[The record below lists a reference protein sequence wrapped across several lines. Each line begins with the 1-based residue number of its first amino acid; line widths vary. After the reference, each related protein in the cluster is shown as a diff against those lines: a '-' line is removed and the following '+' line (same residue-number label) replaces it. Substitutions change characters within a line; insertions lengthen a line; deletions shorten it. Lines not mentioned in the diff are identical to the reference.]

1 MYEQYNIC
9 QNNLKMLLQNI
20 DDLPLYLQCSQLLD
34 EENKEDYTEEVREE
48 YADIRTDHYSG
59 LKVSLGRLP

>member
-1 MYEQYNIC
+1 MTFLFIN
-9 QNNLKMLLQNI
+9 K
-20 DDLPLYLQCSQLLD
+20 QCSQLLD

-59 LKVSLGRLP
+59 LKVSLGPLPQLSILKSGDVL

>member
-1 MYEQYNIC
+1 MIFLFIY
-9 QNNLKMLLQNI
+9 K
-20 DDLPLYLQCSQLLD
+20 QCSQLLD

-59 LKVSLGRLP
+59 LKVSLGPLP